1 MGSSRIKI
9 WLRGSIV
16 EPIVAIVILV
26 TTIGMAFTVLS
37 KVNIAPSIMAIN
49 KAAELINQEVFQ
61 VYVSKDYLD
70 KEITDGAFTLV
81 KKISQEKKTSVINIQ
96 IVVFDASKKLIAS
109 KRLTIFDIEVNKET
123 TVADE
128 N

>member
-1 MGSSRIKI
+1 MGGSRIKI

-61 VYVSKDYLD
+61 VYTSKDYLD

-81 KKISQEKKTSVINIQ
+81 KKISQEKKTSVISIQ
-96 IVVFDASKKLIAS
+96 IEVFDASKKLIAS
-109 KRLTIFDIEVNKET
+109 KRLTIFDIEVKKET
-123 TVADE
+123 TVTDE